1 MEALVGVARS
11 VFSLFAPAADCTAP
25 VAAKPQAEAAP
36 SGLFD
41 LRESFEAER
50 RKLVLANSS
59 ATVKKRKLSYEGAEE
74 YNEFAFGRVMPPDM
88 PSKEARPPA
97 VTTDVDETAV
107 WERQEI
113 TPRNSRT
120 PDDDV
125 DEEGVISGAGGAA
138 ANAARVVSGTRT
150 PPIPVEPILQSELA
164 RGIALELDLLAQ
176 PLELRSE
183 LALQIVEQHVLPK
196 LELHSSLAKQ
206 AAAEVE
212 AFENMNVSM
221 GASMDETRGRARF
234 VLEPQPFG
242 APVSKV
248 PSTKPATLTP
258 AEAKMLA
265 RPAAARALAI
275 A

>member
-1 MEALVGVARS
+1 MDVLIGIARS
-11 VFSLFAPAADCTAP
+11 ARSLFAPAADCTAP
-25 VAAKPQAEAAP
+25 VAANPQAEAVP

-50 RKLVLANSS
+50 RKLVKANSS
-59 ATVKKRKLSYEGAEE
+59 ATDKKRKLSYESAEE
-74 YNEFAFGRVMPPDM
+74 YNEFAFGRVMPPIL

-97 VTTDVDETAV
+97 VSTDVDETAV

-125 DEEGVISGAGGAA
+125 DEVGVG
-138 ANAARVVSGTRT
+138 SGTRT

-164 RGIALELDLLAQ
+164 RGISLELDLLAQ

-183 LALQIVEQHVLPK
+183 LALQMVEQHVLPK

-212 AFENMNVSM
+212 AFENMDVRM

-234 VLEPQPFG
+234 VLEPQPLG

-248 PSTKPATLTP
+248 QLTKPATLTP

-265 RPAAARALAI
+265 RPAAARALAL

>member
-1 MEALVGVARS
+1 MDVLIGIARS
-11 VFSLFAPAADCTAP
+11 ARSLFAPAADCTAP
-25 VAAKPQAEAAP
+25 VAAKPQAEAVP

-50 RKLVLANSS
+50 RKLVKANSS
-59 ATVKKRKLSYEGAEE
+59 ATDKKRE
-74 YNEFAFGRVMPPDM
+74 YNEFAFGRVMPPIL

-97 VTTDVDETAV
+97 VSTDVDETAV

-125 DEEGVISGAGGAA
+125 DEVGVG
-138 ANAARVVSGTRT
+138 SGTRT

-164 RGIALELDLLAQ
+164 RGISLELDLLAQ

-183 LALQIVEQHVLPK
+183 LALQMVEQHVLPK

-212 AFENMNVSM
+212 AFENMDVRM

-234 VLEPQPFG
+234 VLEPQPLG

-248 PSTKPATLTP
+248 QLTKPATLTP

-265 RPAAARALAI
+265 RPAAARALAL

>member
-1 MEALVGVARS
+1 MKALVGVARS
-11 VFSLFAPAADCTAP
+11 VFSLFAPAGDCT
-25 VAAKPQAEAAP
+25 AP

-50 RKLVLANSS
+50 RKLVMANSS

-74 YNEFAFGRVMPPDM
+74 YNEFAFGRMMPPDL

-97 VTTDVDETAV
+97 VSTDVDETAV

-125 DEEGVISGAGGAA
+125 DEEGVISSAGGAA

-196 LELHSSLAKQ
+196 LELHSFLAKQ

-242 APVSKV
+242 LQGAIDQASDAHPRRG
-248 PSTKPATLTP
+248 
-258 AEAKMLA
+258 EDA
-265 RPAAARALAI
+265 RPTRRRPRPRHRVRACACCSRSW
-275 A
+275 

>member
-1 MEALVGVARS
+1 MMARVGVART
-11 VFSLFAPAADCTAP
+11 VFSLFAPAGDCT
-25 VAAKPQAEAAP
+25 AP

-50 RKLVLANSS
+50 RKLVMANSS
-59 ATVKKRKLSYEGAEE
+59 ATVKKRKHEGAEE
-74 YNEFAFGRVMPPDM
+74 YNEFAFGRVMPPDL

-138 ANAARVVSGTRT
+138 ATAARVVSGTRT

-212 AFENMNVSM
+212 AFENMDVRM

-234 VLEPQPFG
+234 VLEPQPLG

-248 PSTKPATLTP
+248 QLTKPATLTP

>member
-1 MEALVGVARS
+1 MKALVGVARS
-11 VFSLFAPAADCTAP
+11 VFSLFAPAGDCT
-25 VAAKPQAEAAP
+25 AP

-50 RKLVLANSS
+50 RKLVKANSS
-59 ATVKKRKLSYEGAEE
+59 ATDKKRKLSYESAEE
-74 YNEFAFGRVMPPDM
+74 YNEFAFGRVMPPIL

-97 VTTDVDETAV
+97 VSTDVDETAV

-138 ANAARVVSGTRT
+138 ANSARVVSGTRT

-183 LALQIVEQHVLPK
+183 LALQIVEHHVLPK

-221 GASMDETRGRARF
+221 GASMDETRGRARL
-234 VLEPQPFG
+234 VLEPQPLGARLVLEPQPLG